1 MLIQARERTVFYGDG
16 GRKPSQGEPLV
27 VFVHAAGA
35 DHSIWTL
42 QARYF
47 AHHGYAVCAIDLP
60 GHGRSAG
67 PSCTTIEDMADVVSS
82 AISLLERDVAML
94 VGHSMGALVAIEVA
108 ARIPNLIDRLALL
121 GAGIPMTVNDKL
133 LIEARRDVPKAARI
147 ITGWGHAPGA
157 RMGGHPA
164 PGLWMTGGAVRLIER
179 VLPKTLH
186 ADLLS
191 CDKYRAGCEVFTN
204 IICPTILLN
213 GSLDRMVPRHA
224 SLALAQKI
232 AIVESIDIN
241 SGHFMMSEMPDA
253 VLDAL
258 RKFIAREP
266 A

>member
-1 MLIQARERTVFYGDG
+1 
-16 GRKPSQGEPLV
+16 
-27 VFVHAAGA
+27 
-35 DHSIWTL
+35 
-42 QARYF
+42 
-47 AHHGYAVCAIDLP
+47 
-60 GHGRSAG
+60 
-67 PSCTTIEDMADVVSS
+67 
-82 AISLLERDVAML
+82 
-94 VGHSMGALVAIEVA
+94 
-108 ARIPNLIDRLALL
+108 
-121 GAGIPMTVNDKL
+121 MTVNDKL